1 MRIYKMGTDAETEI
15 QRQTKLSIAI
25 ETQNTNFRNRVQ
37 KIETE
42 RQLNSQMSMYQLPSL
57 DNYSFANSILS
68 IIYICIV
75 LILAYKL
82 YGSTNYSKPIKVLIL
97 SSIIIY
103 PFLIARIELT
113 LYEYILFYYSITTG
127 NVYKKNEM

>member
-1 MRIYKMGTDAETEI
+1 MGTDYDSFVNT
-15 QRQTKLSIAI
+15 I
-25 ETQNTNFRNRVQ
+25 EKQNTDFRNRVQ
-37 KIETE
+37 TIETD